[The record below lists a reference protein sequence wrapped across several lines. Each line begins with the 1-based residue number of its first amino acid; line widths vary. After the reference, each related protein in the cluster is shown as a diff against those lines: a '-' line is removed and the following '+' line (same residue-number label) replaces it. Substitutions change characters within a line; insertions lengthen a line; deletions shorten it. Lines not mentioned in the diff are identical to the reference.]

1 MGGCVRVATRAGRED
16 WDLGSGRSSFLGTAG
31 KETLEPRLKHPQ
43 LLCLISQ
50 LSEAQRRK
58 LDGPSH
64 TSNGGR
70 VSTAQFS
77 GSQSKPLFTML
88 SGQVMCTH
96 RSAHTQME
104 NQTREQSLTQG
115 GQGSARWGE
124 GPRKVPHASTASPAS
139 L

>member
-31 KETLEPRLKHPQ
+31 KETLEPRLKHLQ

-58 LDGPSH
+58 LMVQVTHLTGAESALLSSP
-64 TSNGGR
+64 
-70 VSTAQFS
+70 
-77 GSQSKPLFTML
+77 GSQSEPLSTMP

-96 RSAHTQME
+96 RWKIRQESRA
-104 NQTREQSLTQG
+104 
-115 GQGSARWGE
+115 
-124 GPRKVPHASTASPAS
+124 
-139 L
+139 